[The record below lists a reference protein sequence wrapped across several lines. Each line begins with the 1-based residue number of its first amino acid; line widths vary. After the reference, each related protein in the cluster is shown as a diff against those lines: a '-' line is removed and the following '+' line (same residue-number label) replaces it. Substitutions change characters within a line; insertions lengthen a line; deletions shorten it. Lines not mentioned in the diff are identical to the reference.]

1 MAIMHPSDISKKKHV
16 PSEEK
21 LFNAL
26 RDQLGSK
33 YHVFFSVRWYSV
45 GDNGQ
50 REDSECD
57 FLIFNP
63 YYGFLCIEA
72 KGGKGIYVDD
82 EIDIVICDR
91 ETQREK

>member
-63 YYGFLCIEA
+63 DYGFLCIEA
-72 KGGKGIYVDD
+72 KGGKGIS
-82 EIDIVICDR
+82 CR
-91 ETQREK
+91 G